1 MGETVEATAGQPGF
15 KRAHVIIVG
24 NEKGG
29 SGKTTTTMHLIIA
42 LLRLGFSV
50 GSIDIDSRQRS
61 LTRYFENRR
70 QTVAK
75 QGVPLPMPHH
85 IVIQK
90 SPFDSVEEAKADERD
105 RFAKGLARIYG
116 TCDFVV
122 IDTPG
127 NDTYL
132 SRLAHSFAHTVITPI
147 NDSFVD
153 LDVLASVDGE
163 TLNIVKPSIY
173 AEMVWEQKLQR
184 AKRDGGSIDWIV
196 MRNRL
201 SNIDARNKRFMT
213 KVTEELAR
221 RIGFRVAPGF
231 SERVIFREMF
241 LQGLTVLDVL
251 ETDNG
256 GKLSISHVAARQ
268 EVRSLLQVLKIP
280 AIDQRIEKLRT
291 GEAEE
296 EVKSAAEAMAKLDTD
311 EPEMDPAPTAAKPE
325 APVQQAAPVSPAPA
339 SVTAAAPAPAP
350 TPMAAAEPVKAP
362 VAPAPASPAVTAAPP
377 AARMPQP
384 ASVTPSAST
393 GTSPIASAPM
403 PSTSPAASKPITL
416 DSILNAPLRPEPAA
430 AAAPASAAPA
440 PKPAMPPMAGFPSTA
455 TAAPAAAKSP
465 TLAAPAAPAPG
476 EALKERR
483 PEEASV
489 SSRPAGPVLTRI
501 FN

>member
-1 MGETVEATAGQPGF
+1 MSEIAEAGAGQPGF

-29 SGKTTTTMHLIIA
+29 SGKTTTTMHLIVA

-90 SPFDSVEEAKADERD
+90 SPFDSGEEAKADERD
-105 RFAKGLARIYG
+105 RFAKGLARVYA

-280 AIDQRIEKLRT
+280 AVDQRIEKLRT

-296 EVKSAAEAMAKLDTD
+296 EAKSAAEAMAKLDAAEAATAP
-311 EPEMDPAPTAAKPE
+311 EPEAAKPTSVMP
-325 APVQQAAPVSPAPA
+325 ASPLGSPLKAADPSPAPVSHDPVK
-339 SVTAAAPAPAP
+339 SSAAAPAPLVKMAPVSPTPPPLSVPTPTMANDAINPVALKPVATPPSSTQSVAKPSLLENILSTPARPEPTLAVGTASANPLRPAASAFVPTAP
-350 TPMAAAEPVKAP
+350 TTMGDKP
-362 VAPAPASPAVTAAPP
+362 VAPMLPT
-377 AARMPQP
+377 
-384 ASVTPSAST
+384 
-393 GTSPIASAPM
+393 
-403 PSTSPAASKPITL
+403 
-416 DSILNAPLRPEPAA
+416 
-430 AAAPASAAPA
+430 
-440 PKPAMPPMAGFPSTA
+440 STA
-455 TAAPAAAKSP
+455 TA
-465 TLAAPAAPAPG
+465 
-476 EALKERR
+476 EAVKERR
-483 PEEASV
+483 PDETAV
-489 SSRPAGPVLTRI
+489 SPRPLDAALNRL